1 MGLISL
7 ITGNIDD
14 LIEQKSLAENLQSKL
29 TFLKEFDSSQYS
41 AGRHDIDEDLF
52 FFLNEYET
60 KEEKDCIWEAHRKYL
75 DFHFILEGK
84 ENIAVDHINHQ
95 KTKEDYNEAK
105 DAIFLEGKVQ
115 TLVTMNPGDLMICFP
130 EDSHKVGITT
140 EEKQIIK
147 KIVLKVKR

>member
-41 AGRHDIDEDLF
+41 AGRHDIDENLF

-60 KEEKDCIWEAHRKYL
+60 KEEPDCIWEAHRKYL
-75 DFHFILEGK
+75 DIHYILEGK
-84 ENIAVDHINHQ
+84 ENIAVDHINRQ
-95 KTKEDYNEAK
+95 QIKENYDEAK
-105 DAIFLEGKVQ
+105 DAIFLEGDVQ
-115 TLVTMNPGDLMICFP
+115 TLIAMNPGDVMICFP
-130 EDSHKVGITT
+130 KDSHKVGIIT
-140 EEKQIIK
+140 EEKQMVK